1 MSILA
6 RPLLALLLVLTGA
19 AAWAQSEYRLRPGD
33 TLNVEVL
40 EDPSL
45 NRDVVVLPDGRFTF
59 PLAGSVPAAG
69 RTVDQVR
76 ASVTQALSGNFATA
90 PNVFIGVR
98 PAPATPP
105 APVAAA
111 RARTISV
118 YLMGEVQKSGAIEVK
133 PGTTFLQALSQAGG
147 VTPFA
152 ATARIQLRR
161 TDPRTNVQNVYPIN
175 YRALMD
181 GARMPR
187 EIQLMEG
194 DVILVPE
201 RRLFE

>member
-6 RPLLALLLVLTGA
+6 RAVLALALVLTGA
-19 AAWAQSEYRLRPGD
+19 AAWAQSEYRLRAGD

-40 EDPSL
+40 EDPTL
-45 NRDVVVLPDGRFTF
+45 NRDVVVLPDGRFSF

-76 ASVTQALSGNFATA
+76 ASVTEALAGNFATA
-90 PNVFIGVR
+90 PTVFIGVR
-98 PAPATPP
+98 PAPPTPRAP
-105 APVAAA
+105 AAPVAAQ
-111 RARTISV
+111 TISV
-118 YLMGEVQKSGAIEVK
+118 YVMGEVQSGGAIEVK
-133 PGTTFLQALSQAGG
+133 PGTTFLQALAQAGG

-152 ATARIQLRR
+152 ATRRIQLRR
-161 TDPRTNVQNVYPIN
+161 TDPRTMVQNVYPIN
-175 YRALMD
+175 YRAIMD
-181 GARMPR
+181 GAQLPR
-187 EIQLMEG
+187 EIRLMEG